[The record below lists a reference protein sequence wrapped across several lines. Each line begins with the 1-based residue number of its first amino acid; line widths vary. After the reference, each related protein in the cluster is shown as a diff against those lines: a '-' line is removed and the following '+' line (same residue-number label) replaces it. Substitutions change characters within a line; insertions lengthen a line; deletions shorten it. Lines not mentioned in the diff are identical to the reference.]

1 MLKIKQGNTAS
12 LKFYLTDVDGA
23 AITDLS
29 ATTAIKFWIATPSTG
44 VKFIEVL
51 KTAMTI
57 DSPSTGYLI
66 VPLTAA
72 QTATLVLP
80 RYFFGL
86 QLEYAGPKII
96 EVDSHVDNE
105 LTNVLVIEKQVVTT

>member
-1 MLKIKQGNTAS
+1 MLKIKQGNTAL

-29 ATTAIKFWIATPSTG
+29 STTGIKFWIATPSTG

-57 DSPSTGYLI
+57 NDPSTGYVK
-66 VPLTAA
+66 VPLTAV
-72 QTATLVLP
+72 QTATLTLP
-80 RYFFGL
+80 RYFFGI
-86 QLEYAGPKII
+86 QLEYATKTV
-96 EVDSHVDNE
+96 EADAYAENE
-105 LTNVLVIEKQVVTT
+105 LTNVLAVEKQVVTT